1 MSQPQSQ
8 RVFERFRWQRL
19 LLTLAFDD
27 VPLAFGASQMIYAVV
42 RSSEMLSVSCLQW
55 TSLSQQGVAW
65 MVCLT
70 ILTGRFCMTWWAAKD
85 LANAD
90 GTGLG
95 SLETCHSV
103 EGDRARSSSGWPSK
117 LMTKVAALESLGQT
131 IIGLLER
138 NLQVWLY

>member
-1 MSQPQSQ
+1 M
-8 RVFERFRWQRL
+8 
-19 LLTLAFDD
+19 TLAFDD

-42 RSSEMLSVSCLQW
+42 RSLEILSVSFLQW

-70 ILTGRFCMTWWAAKD
+70 ILTGHFCRARWEAKD

-95 SLETCHSV
+95 SLETCHPV
-103 EGDRARSSSGWPSK
+103 EGDRARSSS
-117 LMTKVAALESLGQT
+117 
-131 IIGLLER
+131 
-138 NLQVWLY
+138 

>member
-1 MSQPQSQ
+1 
-8 RVFERFRWQRL
+8 
-19 LLTLAFDD
+19 
-27 VPLAFGASQMIYAVV
+27 MIYAVV
-42 RSSEMLSVSCLQW
+42 RSSEMLSVSFFQW

-103 EGDRARSSSGWPSK
+103 EGDRVR
-117 LMTKVAALESLGQT
+117 LSLDSWKGICRYGRT
-131 IIGLLER
+131 EASIDRG
-138 NLQVWLY
+138 